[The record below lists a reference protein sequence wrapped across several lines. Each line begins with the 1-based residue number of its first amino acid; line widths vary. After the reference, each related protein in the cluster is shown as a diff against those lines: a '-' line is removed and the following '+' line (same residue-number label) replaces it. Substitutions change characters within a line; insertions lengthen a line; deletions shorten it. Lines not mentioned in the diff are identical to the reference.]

1 LELRDALLLV
11 LASAVALVFAHGVWR
26 AYFGQ
31 PKLKMKLD
39 RQFQNSAPIIE
50 GDELAML
57 KAELPN
63 GGARVVTSP
72 SAAGE
77 GHLHGPT
84 TRPATKSEANESRT
98 MSDPLRKEVRPSE
111 DYQPLSPA
119 DTGLK
124 PSAQQE
130 AKDHDNSLSSRQ
142 EVSVSEVGLGEGAL
156 GERNKASE
164 TPVELSA
171 AEQLPKAS
179 ESSPVSEPLIADSS
193 PETVNHNRLSGESD
207 QIHSG
212 SSPQQTSM
220 FEEPSPTSKT
230 EGTAPST
237 RVSRRKSGRQSEAA
251 SSTSPKDLRRA
262 DSDQSVGNSS
272 GTRQTQQR
280 RAVARKRPPVV
291 VHLHGKLSI
300 KQAANTLSSSGWS
313 ADPSG
318 LFHFFSQHGE
328 RCFTLVNL
336 VEPGV
341 FDFDDPERVIPGVSL
356 ILAINDVS
364 DPAWAYRVML
374 REAAKLA
381 EINQALMTDG
391 RRQPLTLES
400 IEAMAE
406 ELAGLSAR
414 KRRARASA

>member
-1 LELRDALLLV
+1 MELRDALLLV

-111 DYQPLSPA
+111 DYQPISPA
-119 DTGLK
+119 DTGLNTT
-124 PSAQQE
+124 AQQD
-130 AKDHDNSLSSRQ
+130 ASNHVNSLAPRQ
-142 EVSVSEVGLGEGAL
+142 EVSGSEVGL

-406 ELAGLSAR
+406 ELAGLSAG

>member
-1 LELRDALLLV
+1 MELRDALLLV

-111 DYQPLSPA
+111 DYQPISPA
-119 DTGLK
+119 DTGLNTT
-124 PSAQQE
+124 AQQD
-130 AKDHDNSLSSRQ
+130 ASNYVNSLAPRQ
-142 EVSVSEVGLGEGAL
+142 EVSGSEVGL

-179 ESSPVSEPLIADSS
+179 ESNPVSKPLIADSS

-406 ELAGLSAR
+406 ELAGLSAG

>member
-1 LELRDALLLV
+1 MELRDALLLV

-63 GGARVVTSP
+63 GGARVITSS
-72 SAAGE
+72 SAAG
-77 GHLHGPT
+77 GDHLHEPT
-84 TRPATKSEANESRT
+84 TRVATKSEANESRT
-98 MSDPLRKEVRPSE
+98 ISDPLRKEVRLSE
-111 DYQPLSPA
+111 DHQPLSPA

-156 GERNKASE
+156 GEETKASE
-164 TPVELSA
+164 TLVDLSA
-171 AEQLPKAS
+171 AAQLPEAN

-220 FEEPSPTSKT
+220 FEEAAPISQAV
-230 EGTAPST
+230 GTPPST
-237 RVSRRKSGRQSEAA
+237 RVSRRKSGGQSEAA

-262 DSDQSVGNSS
+262 DLDQSVDSS
-272 GTRQTQQR
+272 SATRQTQQR
-280 RAVARKRPPVV
+280 RAVARQRPPVV
-291 VHLHGKLSI
+291 VHLHGNLSI
-300 KQAANTLSSSGWS
+300 KQAANILSSSGWS
-313 ADPSG
+313 VDPSG

-406 ELAGLSAR
+406 ELAGLSAG

>member
-1 LELRDALLLV
+1 MELRDALLLV

-39 RQFQNSAPIIE
+39 RQFQNSAPIVE

-72 SAAGE
+72 STAGG
-77 GHLHGPT
+77 GHLHEPT
-84 TRPATKSEANESRT
+84 TSAAAKSEANVTRAI
-98 MSDPLRKEVRPSE
+98 SDPLRKEVRLSE
-111 DYQPLSPA
+111 DHQPLSPA
-119 DTGLK
+119 DTGLNTT
-124 PSAQQE
+124 AQQD
-130 AKDHDNSLSSRQ
+130 AGDHVNSPFARQ
-142 EVSVSEVGLGEGAL
+142 EVSVSEVRLGAEA
-156 GERNKASE
+156 RASN
-164 TPVELSA
+164 THVELSA
-171 AEQLPKAS
+171 AEQLPEAN
-179 ESSPVSEPLIADSS
+179 ESNSVSETLIADSS
-193 PETVNHNRLSGESD
+193 SETVNHTGLSGESD
-207 QIHSG
+207 QIHAG
-212 SSPQQTSM
+212 SSPKQTSM
-220 FEEPSPTSKT
+220 FEESAPISKT
-230 EGTAPST
+230 AGTAQST
-237 RVSRRKSGRQSEAA
+237 RVSRRGSGRESEAV
-251 SSTSPKDLRRA
+251 SSTSPSDLRRA
-262 DSDQSVGNSS
+262 DLDQSVGSSS

-280 RAVARKRPPVV
+280 RAGARKRPPVV

-300 KQAANTLSSSGWS
+300 KQAADILSSSGWS
-313 ADPSG
+313 VDPSG

-381 EINQALMTDG
+381 DINQALMTDG

-400 IEAMAE
+400 IDALAE
-406 ELAGLSAR
+406 ELAGLSAG

>member
-1 LELRDALLLV
+1 MELRDALLLV

-111 DYQPLSPA
+111 DYQPISPA
-119 DTGLK
+119 DTGLNTT
-124 PSAQQE
+124 AQQD
-130 AKDHDNSLSSRQ
+130 ASNHVNSLAPRQ
-142 EVSVSEVGLGEGAL
+142 EVSGSEVGL

-237 RVSRRKSGRQSEAA
+237 RVSRRKSGRQSDAA

-262 DSDQSVGNSS
+262 NSDQSVGNSS

-280 RAVARKRPPVV
+280 RAVARQRPPVV

-406 ELAGLSAR
+406 ELAGLSAG

>member
-1 LELRDALLLV
+1 MELRDALLLV

-77 GHLHGPT
+77 GNLHGPT
-84 TRPATKSEANESRT
+84 TRLATESEAKESRT
-98 MSDPLRKEVRPSE
+98 MSDPLRREVRPSE
-111 DYQPLSPA
+111 DYQPISPA
-119 DTGLK
+119 DTGLNTT
-124 PSAQQE
+124 AQQD
-130 AKDHDNSLSSRQ
+130 ASNHVNSLAPRQ
-142 EVSVSEVGLGEGAL
+142 EVSGSEVGL

-164 TPVELSA
+164 TPVEMSA

-193 PETVNHNRLSGESD
+193 PETVTHNRLSGESD

-280 RAVARKRPPVV
+280 RAVARQRPPVV

-364 DPAWAYRVML
+364 DPAWAYRLML

-406 ELAGLSAR
+406 ELAGLSAG

>member
-1 LELRDALLLV
+1 MELRDALLLV
-11 LASAVALVFAHGVWR
+11 LASAVALVSAHGVWR

-63 GGARVVTSP
+63 GGARVVTSS

-77 GHLHGPT
+77 GYLHEPT
-84 TRPATKSEANESRT
+84 TSVATKSEANESRT
-98 MSDPLRKEVRPSE
+98 ISDPLRKEVRLSE
-111 DYQPLSPA
+111 DHQPLSPA
-119 DTGLK
+119 DTGLN
-124 PSAQQE
+124 PSAQHH
-130 AKDHDNSLSSRQ
+130 ASDHVTSLSSRQ
-142 EVSVSEVGLGEGAL
+142 EVSVGEVGLGEGT
-156 GERNKASE
+156 KASE

-171 AEQLPKAS
+171 AEQLPEAN
-179 ESSPVSEPLIADSS
+179 ESNPVSKPLIADSS
-193 PETVNHNRLSGESD
+193 PETVNDTRLSRESD
-207 QIHSG
+207 QIHSE

-220 FEEPSPTSKT
+220 FEEAALISKT
-230 EGTAPST
+230 VGTAQST
-237 RVSRRKSGRQSEAA
+237 RVSRRKSGGQSEVA
-251 SSTSPKDLRRA
+251 SSTSPSDLRRA
-262 DSDQSVGNSS
+262 GSDQSVGSSS
-272 GTRQTQQR
+272 GTRQAQQR
-280 RAVARKRPPVV
+280 RARARKRPPVV
-291 VHLHGKLSI
+291 VHLQGKLSI
-300 KQAANTLSSSGWS
+300 KQAANILSSSGWS

-406 ELAGLSAR
+406 ELAGLSAG

>member
-111 DYQPLSPA
+111 DYQPISPA
-119 DTGLK
+119 DTGLNTT
-124 PSAQQE
+124 AQQD
-130 AKDHDNSLSSRQ
+130 ASNHVNSLAPRQ
-142 EVSVSEVGLGEGAL
+142 EVSGSEVGL

-262 DSDQSVGNSS
+262 NSDQSVGNSS

-406 ELAGLSAR
+406 ELAGLSAG

>member
-1 LELRDALLLV
+1 MELRDALLLV

-84 TRPATKSEANESRT
+84 TRLATESEAKESRT

-111 DYQPLSPA
+111 DYQPISPA
-119 DTGLK
+119 DTGLNTT
-124 PSAQQE
+124 AQQD
-130 AKDHDNSLSSRQ
+130 ASNHVNSLAPRQ
-142 EVSVSEVGLGEGAL
+142 EVSGSEVGL

-280 RAVARKRPPVV
+280 RAVARQRPPVV

-406 ELAGLSAR
+406 ELAGLSAG

>member
-1 LELRDALLLV
+1 MELRDALLLV

-77 GHLHGPT
+77 GNLHGPT
-84 TRPATKSEANESRT
+84 TRLATESEAKESRT

-111 DYQPLSPA
+111 DYQPISPA
-119 DTGLK
+119 DTGLNTT
-124 PSAQQE
+124 AQQD
-130 AKDHDNSLSSRQ
+130 ASNYVNSLAPRQ
-142 EVSVSEVGLGEGAL
+142 EVSGSEVGL

-179 ESSPVSEPLIADSS
+179 ESSPVNEPLIADSS
-193 PETVNHNRLSGESD
+193 PETVNHTRLSGESD

-280 RAVARKRPPVV
+280 RAVARQRPPVV

-406 ELAGLSAR
+406 ELAGLSAG

>member
-1 LELRDALLLV
+1 MELRDALLLV

-39 RQFQNSAPIIE
+39 RQFQNSAPIVE

-72 SAAGE
+72 STAGG
-77 GHLHGPT
+77 GHLHEPT
-84 TRPATKSEANESRT
+84 TSAAAKSEANVTRAI
-98 MSDPLRKEVRPSE
+98 SDPLRKEVRLSE
-111 DYQPLSPA
+111 DHQPLSPA
-119 DTGLK
+119 DTGLNTT
-124 PSAQQE
+124 AQQD
-130 AKDHDNSLSSRQ
+130 AGDHVNSPFARQ
-142 EVSVSEVGLGEGAL
+142 EVSVSEVRLGAEA
-156 GERNKASE
+156 RASN
-164 TPVELSA
+164 THVELSA
-171 AEQLPKAS
+171 AEQLPEAN
-179 ESSPVSEPLIADSS
+179 ESNSVSETLIADSS
-193 PETVNHNRLSGESD
+193 SETVNQTGLSGESD
-207 QIHSG
+207 QIHAG
-212 SSPQQTSM
+212 SSLKQTSM
-220 FEEPSPTSKT
+220 FEESAPISKT
-230 EGTAPST
+230 AGTAQST
-237 RVSRRKSGRQSEAA
+237 RVPRRESSRESEAV
-251 SSTSPKDLRRA
+251 SSTSPSDLRRA
-262 DSDQSVGNSS
+262 DLDQSVGSPS

-280 RAVARKRPPVV
+280 RAGARKRPPVV

-300 KQAANTLSSSGWS
+300 KQAADILSSSGWS
-313 ADPSG
+313 VDPSG

-406 ELAGLSAR
+406 ELAGLSAG

>member
-1 LELRDALLLV
+1 MELRDALLLV

-77 GHLHGPT
+77 GNLHGPT
-84 TRPATKSEANESRT
+84 TRLATESEAKESRT
-98 MSDPLRKEVRPSE
+98 MSDPLRREVRPSE
-111 DYQPLSPA
+111 DYQPISPA
-119 DTGLK
+119 DTGLNTT
-124 PSAQQE
+124 AQQD
-130 AKDHDNSLSSRQ
+130 ASNHVNSLAPRQ
-142 EVSVSEVGLGEGAL
+142 EVSGSEVGL

-262 DSDQSVGNSS
+262 DSDQSVGNSI

-280 RAVARKRPPVV
+280 RAVARQRPPVV
-291 VHLHGKLSI
+291 VHLHGKLSL

-364 DPAWAYRVML
+364 DPAWAYRLML

-406 ELAGLSAR
+406 ELAGLSAG

>member
-1 LELRDALLLV
+1 MELRDALLLV

-77 GHLHGPT
+77 GNLHGPT
-84 TRPATKSEANESRT
+84 TRLATESEAKESRT
-98 MSDPLRKEVRPSE
+98 MSDPLRREVRPSE
-111 DYQPLSPA
+111 DYQPISPA
-119 DTGLK
+119 DTGLNTT
-124 PSAQQE
+124 AQQD
-130 AKDHDNSLSSRQ
+130 ASNHVNSLAPRQ
-142 EVSVSEVGLGEGAL
+142 EVSGSEVGLGE
-156 GERNKASE
+156 RNKAPE

-193 PETVNHNRLSGESD
+193 PETVTHNRLSGESD

-280 RAVARKRPPVV
+280 RAVARQRPPVV

-364 DPAWAYRVML
+364 DPAWAYRLML

-406 ELAGLSAR
+406 ELAGLSAG

>member
-1 LELRDALLLV
+1 M

-63 GGARVVTSP
+63 GGARVVTTP
-72 SAAGE
+72 STAGE
-77 GHLHGPT
+77 GHLHEPT
-84 TRPATKSEANESRT
+84 TSVATKSEANESRT
-98 MSDPLRKEVRPSE
+98 MSDLLRKEVRPSE
-111 DYQPLSPA
+111 DHQPLSPA
-119 DTGLK
+119 DTVLN
-124 PSAQQE
+124 PSAQQD
-130 AKDHDNSLSSRQ
+130 ASDHVNSLSSRQ
-142 EVSVSEVGLGEGAL
+142 EVSVGEVDLGEGT
-156 GERNKASE
+156 KASE
-164 TPVELSA
+164 THVELSA
-171 AEQLPKAS
+171 AEQLLGAN
-179 ESSPVSEPLIADSS
+179 ESNPVSKPLIADSS
-193 PETVNHNRLSGESD
+193 PETANHTRLSGESD

-212 SSPQQTSM
+212 SSPEQTSM

-406 ELAGLSAR
+406 ELAGLSAG

>member
-1 LELRDALLLV
+1 MELRDALLLV

-39 RQFQNSAPIIE
+39 RQFQNSAPIIK

-72 SAAGE
+72 RAAGE

-84 TRPATKSEANESRT
+84 TRPATESEAKESRT

-111 DYQPLSPA
+111 DYQPISPA
-119 DTGLK
+119 DTGLNTT
-124 PSAQQE
+124 AQQD
-130 AKDHDNSLSSRQ
+130 ASNHVNSLAPRQ
-142 EVSVSEVGLGEGAL
+142 EVSVSEVGL

-230 EGTAPST
+230 EGTAPLT
-237 RVSRRKSGRQSEAA
+237 RVSRRKSGRQSEAT

-280 RAVARKRPPVV
+280 RAVARKRPPAV

-406 ELAGLSAR
+406 ELAGLSPG

>member
-1 LELRDALLLV
+1 MELRDALLLV

-77 GHLHGPT
+77 GNLHGPT
-84 TRPATKSEANESRT
+84 TRLATESEAKESRT
-98 MSDPLRKEVRPSE
+98 MSDPLRREVRPSE
-111 DYQPLSPA
+111 DYQPISPA
-119 DTGLK
+119 DTGLNTT
-124 PSAQQE
+124 AQQD
-130 AKDHDNSLSSRQ
+130 ASNHVNSLAPRQ
-142 EVSVSEVGLGEGAL
+142 EVSGSEVGL

-193 PETVNHNRLSGESD
+193 PETVTHNRLSGESD

-280 RAVARKRPPVV
+280 RAVARQRPPVV

-406 ELAGLSAR
+406 ELAGLSAG

>member
-1 LELRDALLLV
+1 M

-72 SAAGE
+72 RAAGE

-84 TRPATKSEANESRT
+84 IRPATESEAKESRT

-111 DYQPLSPA
+111 DYQPISPA
-119 DTGLK
+119 DTGLNTT
-124 PSAQQE
+124 AQQD
-130 AKDHDNSLSSRQ
+130 ASNHVNSLAPRQ
-142 EVSVSEVGLGEGAL
+142 EVSGSEVGL

-262 DSDQSVGNSS
+262 NSDQSVGNSS

-280 RAVARKRPPVV
+280 RAVARQRPPVV

-406 ELAGLSAR
+406 ELAGLSAV
-414 KRRARASA
+414 KRRVRASA

>member
-1 LELRDALLLV
+1 MELRDALLLV

-63 GGARVVTSP
+63 GGARVVSSP

-77 GHLHGPT
+77 GHTHEPSASV
-84 TRPATKSEANESRT
+84 ATKSEANETRAI
-98 MSDPLRKEVRPSE
+98 SDPPRKEVRPSE
-111 DYQPLSPA
+111 DQQPLSPA
-119 DTGLK
+119 DTGLNTT
-124 PSAQQE
+124 AQQD
-130 AKDHDNSLSSRQ
+130 ASDHVNSLSSRQ
-142 EVSVSEVGLGEGAL
+142 EVSVSEEGLGEGT
-156 GERNKASE
+156 KASE
-164 TPVELSA
+164 TRVELST
-171 AEQLPKAS
+171 AEQLPEAN
-179 ESSPVSEPLIADSS
+179 ESNPVSEPLIADSS
-193 PETVNHNRLSGESD
+193 SETVNLTRLSAPSN
-207 QIHSG
+207 QTHSEA
-212 SSPQQTSM
+212 SPQQTSM
-220 FEEPSPTSKT
+220 FEE
-230 EGTAPST
+230 
-237 RVSRRKSGRQSEAA
+237 AA
-251 SSTSPKDLRRA
+251 SSKSPRDRLGTDL
-262 DSDQSVGNSS
+262 DQSVDSSS
-272 GTRQTQQR
+272 GPRRAKQR
-280 RAVARKRPPVV
+280 RARTRKRPPVV

-300 KQAANTLSSSGWS
+300 KQAANILSSSGWS
-313 ADPSG
+313 VDPSG
-318 LFHFFSQHGE
+318 LFHFFSQQGE

-356 ILAINDVS
+356 ILALNDVS

-400 IEAMAE
+400 IETMVE
-406 ELAGLSAR
+406 ELAGLNVR

>member
-1 LELRDALLLV
+1 MELRDALLLV

-77 GHLHGPT
+77 GSLHGPT
-84 TRPATKSEANESRT
+84 TWLATESEAKESRT
-98 MSDPLRKEVRPSE
+98 MSDPLRREVRPSE
-111 DYQPLSPA
+111 DYQPISPA
-119 DTGLK
+119 DTGLNTT
-124 PSAQQE
+124 AQQD
-130 AKDHDNSLSSRQ
+130 ASNHVNSPAPRQ
-142 EVSVSEVGLGEGAL
+142 EVLGSEVGL

-164 TPVELSA
+164 TPVEMSA

-193 PETVNHNRLSGESD
+193 PETVTHNRLSGESD

-280 RAVARKRPPVV
+280 RAVARQRPPVV

-364 DPAWAYRVML
+364 DPAWAYRLML

-406 ELAGLSAR
+406 ELAGLSAG

>member
-1 LELRDALLLV
+1 MELRDALLLV

-111 DYQPLSPA
+111 DYQPISPA
-119 DTGLK
+119 DTGLNTT
-124 PSAQQE
+124 AQQD
-130 AKDHDNSLSSRQ
+130 ASNHVNSLAPRQ
-142 EVSVSEVGLGEGAL
+142 EVSGSEVGL

-280 RAVARKRPPVV
+280 RAVARQRPPVV

-391 RRQPLTLES
+391 RRQPLTLQS

-406 ELAGLSAR
+406 ELAGLSAG

>member
-63 GGARVVTSP
+63 GGARVVRSP

-84 TRPATKSEANESRT
+84 TRLATESEAKESRT

-111 DYQPLSPA
+111 DYQPISPA
-119 DTGLK
+119 DTGLNTT
-124 PSAQQE
+124 AQQD
-130 AKDHDNSLSSRQ
+130 ASNHVNSLAPRQ
-142 EVSVSEVGLGEGAL
+142 EVSGSEVGL

-171 AEQLPKAS
+171 AEQLLGAN
-179 ESSPVSEPLIADSS
+179 ESNPVSKPLIADSS

-230 EGTAPST
+230 VGAAQST
-237 RVSRRKSGRQSEAA
+237 RVSRRKSGGQSKAA

-272 GTRQTQQR
+272 GTRQAQQR

-300 KQAANTLSSSGWS
+300 KQAANILSSSGWS

-406 ELAGLSAR
+406 ELAGLSAG

>member
-1 LELRDALLLV
+1 MELRDALLLV

-84 TRPATKSEANESRT
+84 TRPATESEANESRT
-98 MSDPLRKEVRPSE
+98 MSDPLRKEVRLSE
-111 DYQPLSPA
+111 DHQPLSPA
-119 DTGLK
+119 DTGLNTT
-124 PSAQQE
+124 AQQD
-130 AKDHDNSLSSRQ
+130 ASNHVNSLAPRQ
-142 EVSVSEVGLGEGAL
+142 EVSGSEVGL

-171 AEQLPKAS
+171 AAQLLGAN
-179 ESSPVSEPLIADSS
+179 ESNSVSKPLIADSF

-237 RVSRRKSGRQSEAA
+237 RVSRQKSGRQSEAA
-251 SSTSPKDLRRA
+251 SSTSPSDLRRA
-262 DSDQSVGNSS
+262 GSDQSVGNSS

-280 RAVARKRPPVV
+280 RVVARKRPPVV

-300 KQAANTLSSSGWS
+300 KQAANILSSSGWS

-318 LFHFFSQHGE
+318 LFHFFSRHGE

-406 ELAGLSAR
+406 ELAGLSAG

>member
-1 LELRDALLLV
+1 MELRDALLLV

-111 DYQPLSPA
+111 DYQPISPA
-119 DTGLK
+119 DTGLNTT
-124 PSAQQE
+124 AQQD
-130 AKDHDNSLSSRQ
+130 ASNHVNSLAPRQ
-142 EVSVSEVGLGEGAL
+142 EVSGSEVGL

-262 DSDQSVGNSS
+262 NSDQSVGNSS

-280 RAVARKRPPVV
+280 RAVARQRPPVV

-406 ELAGLSAR
+406 ELAGLSAG

>member
-1 LELRDALLLV
+1 MELRDALLLV

-63 GGARVVTSP
+63 GGARVVSSP
-72 SAAGE
+72 SAAGG
-77 GHLHGPT
+77 GHTHEPST
-84 TRPATKSEANESRT
+84 SVATKSEANETRAI
-98 MSDPLRKEVRPSE
+98 SDPLRKEVRPSE
-111 DYQPLSPA
+111 DQQPLSPA
-119 DTGLK
+119 DTGLNTT
-124 PSAQQE
+124 AQQD
-130 AKDHDNSLSSRQ
+130 ASDHVNSLSSRQ
-142 EVSVSEVGLGEGAL
+142 EVSVSEEGLGEGT
-156 GERNKASE
+156 KASE
-164 TPVELSA
+164 TRVELST
-171 AEQLPKAS
+171 AEQLPEAN
-179 ESSPVSEPLIADSS
+179 ESNPVSEPLIADSS
-193 PETVNHNRLSGESD
+193 SETVNLTRLSAASN
-207 QIHSG
+207 QTHSEA
-212 SSPQQTSM
+212 SPQQTSM
-220 FEEPSPTSKT
+220 FEE
-230 EGTAPST
+230 
-237 RVSRRKSGRQSEAA
+237 AA
-251 SSTSPKDLRRA
+251 SSKSPRDWRGTDL
-262 DSDQSVGNSS
+262 DQSVDSSS
-272 GTRQTQQR
+272 GPRRAKQR
-280 RAVARKRPPVV
+280 RARTRERPPVV

-300 KQAANTLSSSGWS
+300 KQAANILSSSGWS
-313 ADPSG
+313 VDPSG
-318 LFHFFSQHGE
+318 LFHFFSQQGE

-356 ILAINDVS
+356 ILALNEVS

-400 IEAMAE
+400 IETMVE
-406 ELAGLSAR
+406 ELAGLNVR

>member
-1 LELRDALLLV
+1 MELRDALLLV

-84 TRPATKSEANESRT
+84 TRLATESEAKESRT

-111 DYQPLSPA
+111 DYQPISPA
-119 DTGLK
+119 DTGLNTT
-124 PSAQQE
+124 AQQD
-130 AKDHDNSLSSRQ
+130 ASNHVNSLAPRQ
-142 EVSVSEVGLGEGAL
+142 EVSGSEVGL

-164 TPVELSA
+164 TPVELSD
-171 AEQLPKAS
+171 AEELPRAS

-251 SSTSPKDLRRA
+251 SSTSPSDLRRA
-262 DSDQSVGNSS
+262 GSDQSVGNSS

-406 ELAGLSAR
+406 ELAGLSAG

>member
-1 LELRDALLLV
+1 MELRDALLLL

-72 SAAGE
+72 STAGA
-77 GHLHGPT
+77 GHLYEPT
-84 TRPATKSEANESRT
+84 TSAAAKSVANVTRAI
-98 MSDPLRKEVRPSE
+98 SDPLRKEVRLSE
-111 DYQPLSPA
+111 DHQPLSPA
-119 DTGLK
+119 DTGLNTTAQQDASDHVNS
-124 PSAQQE
+124 PSA
-130 AKDHDNSLSSRQ
+130 RQ
-142 EVSVSEVGLGEGAL
+142 EVLVSEVRLGAEA
-156 GERNKASE
+156 RASN
-164 TPVELSA
+164 THVELSA
-171 AEQLPKAS
+171 AEQLPGS
-179 ESSPVSEPLIADSS
+179 NESNSVSETLIADSPS
-193 PETVNHNRLSGESD
+193 ETLNHTSLSGESD
-207 QIHSG
+207 QIHPG
-212 SSPQQTSM
+212 SSPRQTSM
-220 FEEPSPTSKT
+220 FEEPAPISKT
-230 EGTAPST
+230 AGTVQSA
-237 RVSRRKSGRQSEAA
+237 RVPRRESGRESEAV
-251 SSTSPKDLRRA
+251 SSTSPSDLRRA
-262 DSDQSVGNSS
+262 GLDQSVGSSS
-272 GTRQTQQR
+272 GTRLTQR
-280 RAVARKRPPVV
+280 RRAGARKRPPVV

-300 KQAANTLSSSGWS
+300 KQAADILSSSGWS
-313 ADPSG
+313 VDPSG

-381 EINQALMTDG
+381 DINQALMTDG

-400 IEAMAE
+400 IDALAE
-406 ELAGLSAR
+406 ELAGLSAG

>member
-1 LELRDALLLV
+1 MELRDALLLV

-77 GHLHGPT
+77 GRLHGPT
-84 TRPATKSEANESRT
+84 TRLATESEAKESRT

-111 DYQPLSPA
+111 DYQPISPA
-119 DTGLK
+119 DTGLNTT
-124 PSAQQE
+124 AQQD
-130 AKDHDNSLSSRQ
+130 ASNHVNSLAPRQ
-142 EVSVSEVGLGEGAL
+142 EVSGSEVGL

-171 AEQLPKAS
+171 AEQLLGAN
-179 ESSPVSEPLIADSS
+179 ESNPVSKPLIADSS
-193 PETVNHNRLSGESD
+193 PETVNHDRLSGESD

-230 EGTAPST
+230 VGAAQST
-237 RVSRRKSGRQSEAA
+237 RVSRRKSGGQSKAA

-272 GTRQTQQR
+272 GTRQAQQR

-300 KQAANTLSSSGWS
+300 KQAANILSSSGWS

-406 ELAGLSAR
+406 ELAGLSAG

>member
-1 LELRDALLLV
+1 MELRDALLLV

-77 GHLHGPT
+77 GSLHGPT
-84 TRPATKSEANESRT
+84 TWLATESEAKESRT
-98 MSDPLRKEVRPSE
+98 MSDPLRREVRPSE
-111 DYQPLSPA
+111 DYQPISPA
-119 DTGLK
+119 DTGLNTT
-124 PSAQQE
+124 AQQD
-130 AKDHDNSLSSRQ
+130 ASNHVNSLAPRQ
-142 EVSVSEVGLGEGAL
+142 EVSGSEVGLGE
-156 GERNKASE
+156 RNKAPE

-171 AEQLPKAS
+171 AEQLSKAS

-193 PETVNHNRLSGESD
+193 PETVTHNRLSGESD

-280 RAVARKRPPVV
+280 RAVARQRPPVV

-364 DPAWAYRVML
+364 DPAWAYRLML

-406 ELAGLSAR
+406 ELAGLSAG

>member
-1 LELRDALLLV
+1 MELRDALLLV

-77 GHLHGPT
+77 GRLHGPT
-84 TRPATKSEANESRT
+84 TRLATESEAKESRT

-111 DYQPLSPA
+111 DYQPISPA
-119 DTGLK
+119 DTGLNTT
-124 PSAQQE
+124 AQQD
-130 AKDHDNSLSSRQ
+130 ASNHVNSLAPRQ
-142 EVSVSEVGLGEGAL
+142 EVSGSEVGL

-171 AEQLPKAS
+171 AEQLLGAN
-179 ESSPVSEPLIADSS
+179 ESNPVSKPLIADSS
-193 PETVNHNRLSGESD
+193 PETVNHDRLSGESD

-230 EGTAPST
+230 VGAAQST
-237 RVSRRKSGRQSEAA
+237 RVSRRKSGGQSKAA

-280 RAVARKRPPVV
+280 RVVARKRPPVV

-300 KQAANTLSSSGWS
+300 KQAANILSSSGWS

-406 ELAGLSAR
+406 ELAGLSAG

>member
-1 LELRDALLLV
+1 MELRDALLLV

-31 PKLKMKLD
+31 PKLRMKLD

-63 GGARVVTSP
+63 GGARIVASP
-72 SAAGE
+72 RAAGE
-77 GHLHGPT
+77 DHLHEPIT
-84 TRPATKSEANESRT
+84 SVTTKSEANESRT
-98 MSDPLRKEVRPSE
+98 MSDPLKKEFRPSE
-111 DYQPLSPA
+111 DHQPLSPA
-119 DTGLK
+119 DTRLK
-124 PSAQQE
+124 TTAQQD
-130 AKDHDNSLSSRQ
+130 ASDHVNLLAARQ
-142 EVSVSEVGLGEGAL
+142 EVPGSEVGL

-171 AEQLPKAS
+171 AEQLPAAN

-193 PETVNHNRLSGESD
+193 PETVNHTRLSRESD

-230 EGTAPST
+230 VGTAHST

-251 SSTSPKDLRRA
+251 SSTSPKDVRRT
-262 DSDQSVGNSS
+262 DLDQSVGNSS
-272 GTRQTQQR
+272 GTRQAQQR

-300 KQAANTLSSSGWS
+300 KQAANILSSSGWS

-406 ELAGLSAR
+406 ELAGLSAG

>member
-1 LELRDALLLV
+1 MELRDALLLV

-77 GHLHGPT
+77 GLLHERN
-84 TRPATKSEANESRT
+84 TRPATKSEANESRLI
-98 MSDPLRKEVRPSE
+98 SDPLRKEVRPSE
-111 DYQPLSPA
+111 DYQPISPA
-119 DTGLK
+119 DTGLNTT
-124 PSAQQE
+124 AQQD
-130 AKDHDNSLSSRQ
+130 ASNHVNSPAPRQ
-142 EVSVSEVGLGEGAL
+142 EVSGSEVGL

-280 RAVARKRPPVV
+280 RAVARQRPPVV

-300 KQAANTLSSSGWS
+300 KQAANILSSSGWS

-391 RRQPLTLES
+391 RRQPRTLES

-406 ELAGLSAR
+406 ELAGLSAG

>member
-77 GHLHGPT
+77 DHLHEPIT
-84 TRPATKSEANESRT
+84 SVTTKSEANESRT
-98 MSDPLRKEVRPSE
+98 LSDPLKKEFRPSE
-111 DYQPLSPA
+111 DHQPLSPA
-119 DTGLK
+119 DKGLNT
-124 PSAQQE
+124 SAQQD
-130 AKDHDNSLSSRQ
+130 AGDHDNSLSSRQ
-142 EVSVSEVGLGEGAL
+142 EVSFSEVGLGEGGL
-156 GERNKASE
+156 GEETKASE
-164 TPVELSA
+164 TPIELSA
-171 AEQLPKAS
+171 AEQLPAAN

-193 PETVNHNRLSGESD
+193 PETVNHTRLSRESD

-262 DSDQSVGNSS
+262 NSDQSVGNSS

-280 RAVARKRPPVV
+280 RAVARQRPPVV

-406 ELAGLSAR
+406 ELAGLSAG

>member
-1 LELRDALLLV
+1 MELRDALLLV

-72 SAAGE
+72 STAG
-77 GHLHGPT
+77 GGRLHEPT
-84 TRPATKSEANESRT
+84 TSAAAKSEANVTRAI
-98 MSDPLRKEVRPSE
+98 SDPLRKEVRLSE
-111 DYQPLSPA
+111 DHQPLSPA
-119 DTGLK
+119 DKGLNTTAQQDASHHINS
-124 PSAQQE
+124 PSAG
-130 AKDHDNSLSSRQ
+130 Q
-142 EVSVSEVGLGEGAL
+142 EVSVSEVGLGAEA
-156 GERNKASE
+156 RASN
-164 TPVELSA
+164 THVELSV
-171 AEQLPKAS
+171 AEQLPEAN
-179 ESSPVSEPLIADSS
+179 ESNSVSETLIADSS
-193 PETVNHNRLSGESD
+193 PGTVNHTGLSGESD
-207 QIHSG
+207 QIHPG

-220 FEEPSPTSKT
+220 FEEPAPISKT
-230 EGTAPST
+230 AGTAQSA
-237 RVSRRKSGRQSEAA
+237 RVSRRESGRESETV
-251 SSTSPKDLRRA
+251 SSTSPSDLRRA
-262 DSDQSVGNSS
+262 DLDQSVGSSS

-280 RAVARKRPPVV
+280 RAGARKRPPVV

-300 KQAANTLSSSGWS
+300 KQAADILSSSGWS
-313 ADPSG
+313 VDPSG

-381 EINQALMTDG
+381 EINHALMTDG

-400 IEAMAE
+400 INALAE
-406 ELAGLSAR
+406 ELAGLGAG

>member
-1 LELRDALLLV
+1 MELRDALLLV

-31 PKLKMKLD
+31 PKLKIKLD

-63 GGARVVTSP
+63 GGARVVTTP

-77 GHLHGPT
+77 GLLHERN
-84 TRPATKSEANESRT
+84 TRPATKSEANESRPI
-98 MSDPLRKEVRPSE
+98 SDPLRKEVRPSE
-111 DYQPLSPA
+111 DHQPLSPA
-119 DTGLK
+119 DKGLNT
-124 PSAQQE
+124 SAQQDVG
-130 AKDHDNSLSSRQ
+130 DHANSLASRQ
-142 EVSVSEVGLGEGAL
+142 EVLVSEVRLGAEA
-156 GERNKASE
+156 RASE
-164 TPVELSA
+164 TLVDLSA
-171 AEQLPKAS
+171 AAPLPEAN

-193 PETVNHNRLSGESD
+193 PETVNDTRLPGESD

-220 FEEPSPTSKT
+220 FEEAAPISQAV
-230 EGTAPST
+230 GTAQST
-237 RVSRRKSGRQSEAA
+237 RVSRQKLSRESEAA
-251 SSTSPKDLRRA
+251 SSTSPKDPRPA
-262 DSDQSVGNSS
+262 DSDQSVGSSS

-280 RAVARKRPPVV
+280 RAGARKRPPVV

-300 KQAANTLSSSGWS
+300 KQAANILSSSGWS

-381 EINQALMTDG
+381 DINQALMTDG

-400 IEAMAE
+400 IDAMAE
-406 ELAGLSAR
+406 ELAGLSTG

>member
-1 LELRDALLLV
+1 MELRDALLLV

-72 SAAGE
+72 RAAGE

-84 TRPATKSEANESRT
+84 TRPATEPEAKEPRT

-111 DYQPLSPA
+111 DYQPISPA
-119 DTGLK
+119 DTGLNTT
-124 PSAQQE
+124 AQQD
-130 AKDHDNSLSSRQ
+130 ASNHVNSLAPRQ
-142 EVSVSEVGLGEGAL
+142 EVSGSEVGL

-179 ESSPVSEPLIADSS
+179 ESSPVSESLIADSS

-237 RVSRRKSGRQSEAA
+237 RVSRRKSGRQYEAA

-406 ELAGLSAR
+406 ELAGLSAG

>member
-1 LELRDALLLV
+1 MELRDALLLV

-31 PKLKMKLD
+31 PKLKIKLD

-72 SAAGE
+72 RTAGE
-77 GHLHGPT
+77 GHLDEPT
-84 TRPATKSEANESRT
+84 TSVATKSEANESRT
-98 MSDPLRKEVRPSE
+98 ILDPLRKEVRPSE
-111 DYQPLSPA
+111 DHQPLSPA
-119 DTGLK
+119 DTVLD
-124 PSAQQE
+124 PSAEQD
-130 AKDHDNSLSSRQ
+130 ASDHVNSLSSRP
-142 EVSVSEVGLGEGAL
+142 EVSVGEVDLGEGT
-156 GERNKASE
+156 KASE
-164 TPVELSA
+164 TQVELSA
-171 AEQLPKAS
+171 AEQLLGAN
-179 ESSPVSEPLIADSS
+179 ESNPVSKPLIADSS
-193 PETVNHNRLSGESD
+193 PETVNHTRFSGESD

-212 SSPQQTSM
+212 SSLQQTSM
-220 FEEPSPTSKT
+220 FEEAALISKT
-230 EGTAPST
+230 VGTAQST
-237 RVSRRKSGRQSEAA
+237 CVSRRKSGGQSEVA
-251 SSTSPKDLRRA
+251 SSTSRSDLRPA
-262 DSDQSVGNSS
+262 DSDQSVGSSS
-272 GTRQTQQR
+272 GTRQARQR
-280 RAVARKRPPVV
+280 LARARKRPPVV

-300 KQAANTLSSSGWS
+300 KQAANILSSSGWS
-313 ADPSG
+313 VDPSG

-400 IEAMAE
+400 IEAMAD
-406 ELAGLSAR
+406 ELAGLSAG